1 MPECV
6 APGDYVLIDVC
17 ASCNVQGKCL
27 GAGGGVE
34 FHYSGCTG
42 SVPQRG
48 FVLCCKCG
56 SMLRSHRS
64 HRVLSADDQPLTIT
78 PSWLCTVNGC
88 HSWIHGGLWSN
99 C

>member
-27 GAGGGVE
+27 AIGGGVE
-34 FHYSGCTG
+34 FHYSGCVAN
-42 SVPQRG
+42 VPKRG
-48 FVLCCKCG
+48 FVLICKCG
-56 SMLRSHRS
+56 KALRSHSS
-64 HRVLSADDQPLTIT
+64 HQVLSADDAPLTIM
-78 PSWLCTVNGC
+78 PSWLCTFHSC
-88 HSWIHGGLWSN
+88 HSFINGGIWRD